1 MPVQPARPSSPQLGL
16 LEVVNPPLA
25 ISAVAECL
33 AGACLARASL
43 GTVQPFLLA
52 LASGLLFAAG
62 STFGY
67 YFDRATSASQYAR
80 RAPEPGAYPT
90 GAAWRVAWGLLLA
103 GAVLPASAGAGAA
116 LAGIGVALLVVVY
129 AAVTRSAWGV
139 GFLTF
144 GAARGVNFLLGLS
157 AEPMGVPH
165 YGLTAVAVAV
175 YATGWAV
182 LRSSRQPGAPPT
194 TAFGALVHLVGG
206 VAVVLHQGLR
216 GPFYW
221 VDALPFLVIL
231 LALTFPRFVSAV
243 MEGRH
248 ARTAEAVQYGFLGLL
263 LLEATLAA
271 GYGGLLAGMLVA
283 ALCGPLYL
291 ALRRWPIPLVTE
303 PR

>member
-1 MPVQPARPSSPQLGL
+1 MPVRPPNEPPPL
-16 LEVVNPPLA
+16 LRLQEVVSPPLVL
-25 ISAVAECL
+25 SAVAECL
-33 AGACLARASL
+33 AGACLSRAPL
-43 GTVQPFLLA
+43 GTPQPYLLA

-62 STFGY
+62 STFSY
-67 YFDRATSASQYAR
+67 YFAQVAAHAHQRGRPRET
-80 RAPEPGAYPT
+80 GAYPS
-90 GAAWRVAWGLLLA
+90 GEAWRVGWGLLLA
-103 GAVLPASAGAGAA
+103 GAVLPASGGSRAA
-116 LAGIGVALLVVVY
+116 LAGIGVALLLVVY
-129 AAVTRSAWGV
+129 AAVTRSEWGS

-157 AEPMGVPH
+157 AEPNGISH

-194 TAFGALVHLVGG
+194 TPFVALVHLVGG
-206 VAVVLHQGLR
+206 VVVVLYQGLR

-221 VDALPFLVIL
+221 IDSLPFLLVL
-231 LALTFPRFVSAV
+231 LSLTFPRFVSAV

-248 ARTAEAVQYGFLGLL
+248 LKVAEAVQYGFLGLA

-271 GYGGLLAGMLVA
+271 GYAGALAGAVVA
-283 ALCGPLYL
+283 ALCVPLYF